1 MAEGDGS
8 SRNFRSA
15 YYEKLGFCGNE
26 EKNILDLLIASSP
39 FDLEKLSD
47 LCERFD
53 LDRRC
58 VEAWK
63 ILLGVECGRKNPF
76 DEFENVRHV
85 RTEHFQS
92 LKHHLEVLLKHN
104 VVMRERL
111 KKCSKREPKPLDNH
125 KHSGENCN
133 HQSQQIEQEDL
144 NVFIDESNE
153 DVKNSHLAL
162 NGGIEQSLE
171 NDELLTD
178 KKQNQQTTLEDNLVK
193 YIEVRKQLY
202 ATFVDKLFFF

>member
-39 FDLEKLSD
+39 FDLDKLSD

-76 DEFENVRHV
+76 DEFENVRQV

-104 VVMRERL
+104 VVMRDRL
-111 KKCSKREPKPLDNH
+111 KKCSKREPKPLDDH
-125 KHSGENCN
+125 KHSHENCN
-133 HQSQQIEQEDL
+133 HQSHQTKQEDS
-144 NVFIDESNE
+144 NVFVDESTGAVE
-153 DVKNSHLAL
+153 ESHQDL
-162 NGGIEQSLE
+162 NGVTERKSE
-171 NDELLTD
+171 NDDLLTD
-178 KKQNQQTTLEDNLVK
+178 KKRNQQTTLEDNLVK
-193 YIEVRKQLY
+193 YIEVSNFLGHPC
-202 ATFVDKLFFF
+202 